1 VSTRASDTRPP
12 RDRLLD
18 AASELFYQ
26 HGVHTVGID
35 TIIERAGVAKAS
47 LYSTFGSKE
56 ELVRAYLEARHA
68 SRRAAVLAEMELHD
82 DPRGKLLAVF
92 DVLDTT
98 VKQSEFRGCAF
109 ANASAESEP
118 DSAAT
123 EVTRK
128 VRAWLLGV
136 MAEQATALGAAD
148 PAGLA
153 RQLTLLYDGALA
165 QSRLERGPTA
175 ATAAKAAAQV
185 LIDGAFPAAQKPQ
198 SRPTRAARSTRSQP
212 PGRLPAGHM
221 RLSVV
226 GCADPFP

>member
-1 VSTRASDTRPP
+1 MSTHASDTRSA

-18 AASELFYQ
+18 AASELFYE

-47 LYSTFGSKE
+47 LYSAFGSKE
-56 ELVRAYLEARHA
+56 ELVRAYLDARHA
-68 SRRAAVLAEMELHD
+68 SRRATVLAEMASHD

-92 DVLDTT
+92 DVLVTT
-98 VKQSEFRGCAF
+98 VKQPGFRGCAF

-118 DSAAT
+118 DSAAA

-136 MAEQATALGAAD
+136 MAEQATALGVAD

-153 RQLTLLYDGALA
+153 RQLTLLYDGALV
-165 QSRLERGPTA
+165 QSRLDRGPA
-175 ATAAKAAAQV
+175 AGTAAKAAAQV
-185 LIDGAFPAAQKPQ
+185 LIDAASPAVRKSRA
-198 SRPTRAARSTRSQP
+198 RPTRAARNPR
-212 PGRLPAGHM
+212 G
-221 RLSVV
+221 
-226 GCADPFP
+226 